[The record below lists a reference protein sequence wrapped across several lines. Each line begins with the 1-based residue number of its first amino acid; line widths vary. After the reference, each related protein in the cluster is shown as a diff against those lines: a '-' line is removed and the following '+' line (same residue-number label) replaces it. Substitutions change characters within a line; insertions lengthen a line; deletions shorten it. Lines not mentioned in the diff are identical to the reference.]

1 VVVEDGG
8 VKVFVDPGSVAK
20 LQGTTIDFVVGL
32 EGAGFAFNNPQAQA
46 SCSCG
51 KSFS

>member
-1 VVVEDGG
+1 VVQEKGLTVY
-8 VKVFVDPGSVAK
+8 VDPGSAALLK
-20 LQGTTIDFVVGL
+20 DTTIDFVVGL
-32 EGAGFAFNNPQAQA
+32 EGSGFAFNNPQAQS